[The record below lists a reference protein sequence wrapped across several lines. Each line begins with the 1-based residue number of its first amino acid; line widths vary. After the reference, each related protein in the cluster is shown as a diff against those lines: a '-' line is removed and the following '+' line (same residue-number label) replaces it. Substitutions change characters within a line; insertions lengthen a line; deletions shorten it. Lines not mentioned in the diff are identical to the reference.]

1 MEKLVER
8 KFIVITA
15 IIIAVVMMGIS
26 LHFNDKNKK
35 LKATIEAINIENS
48 KVEKEI
54 KDQLLRLEA
63 EKEALQKKL
72 ADPAKQN
79 IDDMKAYI
87 QARYSK
93 VPEELAELIAI
104 KTNALAKKH
113 DVDFS
118 LVVGLMEVES
128 SYNPFAVSSVGAVGL
143 LQVMPKVWSKTYHIE
158 KATDLHGVEKGISV
172 GIRVLKHYIDKNKGG
187 LSKALQDYNGSN
199 GSKGRAFSDSVFLAV
214 GRFTSFRNNTY
225 KVEEEADDPD
235 ERATVSADDSKVR

>member
-1 MEKLVER
+1 MRKEKL
-8 KFIVITA
+8 FIATA
-15 IIIAVVMMGIS
+15 LVTALLMIGIA
-26 LHFNDKNKK
+26 LYFHDKNKK
-35 LKATIEAINIENS
+35 LEVKIIEIDAENS
-48 KVEKEI
+48 KIREEI
-54 KDQLLRLEA
+54 ENQLHRLES

-104 KTNALAKKH
+104 KTNDLAKKH

-143 LQVMPKVWSKTYHIE
+143 LQVMPKVWAKTYNIE

-172 GIRVLKHYIDKNKGG
+172 GIRVLKHYIDKNKGAIA
-187 LSKALQDYNGSN
+187 KALQGYNGAN
-199 GSKGRAFSDSVFLAV
+199 GAKGKAFSDSVFLAV

-225 KVEEEADDPD
+225 KVEEEADASSGDASVPAVD
-235 ERATVSADDSKVR
+235 AKSS